1 MEAGEYG
8 LARETCF
15 VACRVEVVAV
25 AGLLRISLCVSDEAD
40 FFDFFFFERTRPT
53 ASTRPPCL
61 MYLSTSTGVRTGC
74 HYLVSLFVC
83 ASV

>member
-40 FFDFFFFERTRPT
+40 FFDFFFFERARP
-53 ASTRPPCL
+53 APSMRPPCL
-61 MYLSTSTGVRTGC
+61 IYLSTSTRM
-74 HYLVSLFVC
+74 
-83 ASV
+83 